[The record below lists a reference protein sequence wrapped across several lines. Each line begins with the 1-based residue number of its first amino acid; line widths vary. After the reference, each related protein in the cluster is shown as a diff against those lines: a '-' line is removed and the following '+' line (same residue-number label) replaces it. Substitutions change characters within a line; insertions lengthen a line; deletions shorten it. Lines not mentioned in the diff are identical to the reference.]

1 MRYIVLDL
9 WGFRSFCYFLVIIF
23 AMVCTHDF
31 TYRFLVL
38 FYSLFITGIDDI
50 FVSQNANVFIEYDIS
65 TKSE

>member
-1 MRYIVLDL
+1 M
-9 WGFRSFCYFLVIIF
+9 FSFFSFFLLFFDDTFCEGMYTQDF
-23 AMVCTHDF
+23 AC
-31 TYRFLVL
+31 RFLAL